1 MPCHPSPADVSLMV
15 TRSDVSLIAR
25 PRGAPKW
32 RPKEATT
39 KLAKHHGAL
48 GGRAAHRVRILSGA
62 SEEVWHD
69 LAHAAPR

>member
-1 MPCHPSPADVSLMV
+1 MCHV
-15 TRSDVSLIAR
+15 TRAPPMCHSWSLAAMCHSLPR
-25 PRGAPKW
+25 PRGAL
-32 RPKEATT
+32 KEATT

>member
-1 MPCHPSPADVSLMV
+1 MCYVTCPPADVSLMV
-15 TRSDVSLIAR
+15 TRSDVSLH
-25 PRGAPKW
+25 APTQ
-32 RPKEATT
+32 RCPKEATT

>member
-1 MPCHPSPADVSLMV
+1 MQFHLCPTDVSLIF
-15 TRSDVSLIAR
+15 TRSDVSLIAPTQR
-25 PRGAPKW
+25 C
-32 RPKEATT
+32 PKEATT

>member
-1 MPCHPSPADVSLMV
+1 MPCHPSPADVSFIV
-15 TRSDVSLIAR
+15 TRSDVSLIAPSQR
-25 PRGAPKW
+25 

-39 KLAKHHGAL
+39 KLTKHHGAL

>member
-1 MPCHPSPADVSLMV
+1 MPCDSSPGDVSLTV
-15 TRSDVSLIAR
+15 TRSDVSLIAPSQR
-25 PRGAPKW
+25 

-48 GGRAAHRVRILSGA
+48 GGRAAHRVRVLSGA
-62 SEEVWHD
+62 SEEVRHD

>member
-1 MPCHPSPADVSLMV
+1 MPPLP
-15 TRSDVSLIAR
+15 RISLIAPTHRR
-25 PRGAPKW
+25 PLW
-32 RPKEATT
+32 RPKQATT
-39 KLAKHHGAL
+39 KLAKHHRAL